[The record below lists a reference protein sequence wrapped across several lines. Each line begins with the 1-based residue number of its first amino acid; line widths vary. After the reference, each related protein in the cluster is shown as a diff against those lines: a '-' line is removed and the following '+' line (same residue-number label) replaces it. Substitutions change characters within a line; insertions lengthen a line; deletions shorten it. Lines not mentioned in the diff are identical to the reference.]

1 MASECPLW
9 VTSGHD
15 GGEFEISA
23 LPAKADI
30 VQRGGNVRLVQKWTP
45 AAAAKAS
52 LSVTQSPAGTL
63 AAAGGSERHGSLWAL
78 TLRSRACVGPT
89 QRETLS
95 APGREPAPAG
105 NGL

>member
-45 AAAAKAS
+45 AAA
-52 LSVTQSPAGTL
+52 Q
-63 AAAGGSERHGSLWAL
+63 RHPF
-78 TLRSRACVGPT
+78 RSRSRP
-89 QRETLS
+89 
-95 APGREPAPAG
+95 PGRWRPRGALKGTEVF
-105 NGL
+105 GL

>member
-30 VQRGGNVRLVQKWTP
+30 AQRGGNIRLVP
-45 AAAAKAS
+45 EVDS
-52 LSVTQSPAGTL
+52 SS
-63 AAAGGSERHGSLWAL
+63 
-78 TLRSRACVGPT
+78 RSKGIPFSHAVARRDAVGRRAV
-89 QRETLS
+89 
-95 APGREPAPAG
+95 
-105 NGL
+105 